1 MGIIES
7 LNIEAQFKKASVYIS
22 NNNTLAAIQI
32 YQKLIMHEES
42 ERDST
47 IKLAD
52 LYDKAGK
59 TKSAVDLFN
68 RYLEKNS
75 NDEEIIKLVSY
86 FLVKNSL
93 FNDAQVFIDKF
104 QNIQDDNL
112 LFLKG
117 LVNFHKNE
125 FYDSQQIFVLFLSKY
140 KTSKLVPSVF
150 FYLAKIYLQNSLFD
164 DALKSIKKS
173 IELSDGAAESYKIEA
188 EIYLF
193 KEMYYHANESIKKA
207 LKLNPTLIEWKHLEI
222 KILILL
228 DEIKKAKSKFDDA
241 FDESESTYKILN
253 MFGNWYLK
261 NKEIIEAN
269 KYFEMA
275 KDINKNNRLNL

>member
-42 ERDST
+42 ERDSI

-104 QNIQDDNL
+104 QNIQNDNL

>member
-104 QNIQDDNL
+104 QNIQNDNL

>member
-150 FYLAKIYLQNSLFD
+150 SYLAKIYLQNSLFD

>member
-150 FYLAKIYLQNSLFD
+150 SYLAKIYLQNSLFD

-188 EIYLF
+188 EIYLI

>member
-1 MGIIES
+1 M
-7 LNIEAQFKKASVYIS
+7 
-22 NNNTLAAIQI
+22 
-32 YQKLIMHEES
+32 
-42 ERDST
+42 
-47 IKLAD
+47 
-52 LYDKAGK
+52 
-59 TKSAVDLFN
+59 
-68 RYLEKNS
+68 
-75 NDEEIIKLVSY
+75 
-86 FLVKNSL
+86 
-93 FNDAQVFIDKF
+93 
-104 QNIQDDNL
+104 
-112 LFLKG
+112 
-117 LVNFHKNE
+117 
-125 FYDSQQIFVLFLSKY
+125 
-140 KTSKLVPSVF
+140 
-150 FYLAKIYLQNSLFD
+150 FD

-173 IELSDGAAESYKIEA
+173 IELSDGIAESYKIEA
-188 EIYLF
+188 EIYLI

-261 NKEIIEAN
+261 NKEIIKAN

>member
-42 ERDST
+42 ERDSI

-104 QNIQDDNL
+104 QNIQNDNL

-150 FYLAKIYLQNSLFD
+150 SYLAKIYLQNSLFD

>member
-150 FYLAKIYLQNSLFD
+150 SYLAKIYLQNSLFD

-173 IELSDGAAESYKIEA
+173 IELSDGIAESYKIEA
-188 EIYLF
+188 EIYLI